1 MDVFVDVRSGEREE
15 VARRKL
21 SNLGYSLGATLADN
35 IKAFQIDA
43 SLDPTGNL
51 DDAED
56 EINRRHDRALPRDTK

>member
-1 MDVFVDVRSGEREE
+1 
-15 VARRKL
+15 L

-35 IKAFQIDA
+35 IKVFQIDA

-56 EINRRHDRALPRDTK
+56 EINRRHDRALPRDVK